1 MGAYLSRPIFE
12 PDTVCGS
19 GHGMAFGASSV
30 QGWRVTQE
38 DAHNCILDF
47 DKDCSLF
54 AVYDGHGGSEV
65 NIIYALLVIFT
76 AKNVYFLYCYVQL
89 TGLMAFDAF
98 NFQQAASLALFML
111 H

>member
-1 MGAYLSRPIFE
+1 MGAYLAKPIFE
-12 PDTVCGS
+12 PDTMCGS

-38 DAHNCILDF
+38 DAHNCILDY

-65 NIIYALLVIFT
+65 IFFNILRQNSPHTWYYIHGDHVG
-76 AKNVYFLYCYVQL
+76 VR
-89 TGLMAFDAF
+89 
-98 NFQQAASLALFML
+98 LAYL
-111 H
+111 